1 MHFSAA
7 NTNTSQFLTLLLIL
21 FSLTS
26 LNLYWFLKCLYSIY
40 YWLHLYVRKVYSEWW
55 HLLLLSGFL
64 FILCRINQPT
74 AKDGSKEL
82 FPFVT
87 WKDYKLEQE
96 ASPAPQVKFSLLL
109 FFPADSYTVTLTYC
123 IPLLIFFPTPKNEQ
137 NIKRQNQRNNVTN
150 IGITIHTV
158 LFFKGKKLQLR
169 RTASFPAVTRL
180 QFTSTLEDLAA
191 YQPALRIQ
199 SFPLLVI

>member
-40 YWLHLYVRKVYSEWW
+40 YWLHLYVRKVYSDWW

-64 FILCRINQPT
+64 LILCRINQPT

-109 FFPADSYTVTLTYC
+109 FFPSRQLHCDSNILYSS
-123 IPLLIFFPTPKNEQ
+123 PDIFSHPKSQQ

-150 IGITIHTV
+150 IGITMHTV
-158 LFFKGKKLQLR
+158 LFFKGKKLQVR
-169 RTASFPAVTRL
+169 RTASFPAVTCL
-180 QFTSTLEDLAA
+180 QFTSTLEELAA